1 MRAKDIMTANVFSVR
16 PDTSVHDVAKLLL
29 AKRISAAPV
38 VDESNRVCGIISE
51 GDLLRRHETGTE
63 KSRSWWTSLI
73 STAELQADRYVRA
86 HGLRASDVMTPK
98 VVSVDEDAPV
108 REIVDILESQKI
120 KRVPVM
126 RDDRLVGIVSRS
138 NLLQAL
144 VATIEDTREAPSGR
158 LDDTAI
164 QKAIMA
170 ELAQNLC
177 ATTADVSFV
186 VRNGVVHIWGM
197 MDSEEERNAVE
208 VMAENVA
215 GVTAVE
221 NHAGLAQRWI
231 AGV

>member
-1 MRAKDIMTANVFSVR
+1 MRAKDIMTANVFSVH

-38 VDESNRVCGIISE
+38 VDGTNRVCGIVSE

-63 KSRSWWTSLI
+63 KSRSWWTSLVS
-73 STAELQADRYVRA
+73 STEVRADQYVKA

-98 VVSVDEDAPV
+98 VVTVDEDAPV
-108 REIVDILESQKI
+108 SEIVDILEGQNI

-138 NLLQAL
+138 NLLQGL
-144 VATIEDTREAPSGR
+144 VATLEDAREARVGR
-158 LDDTAI
+158 PEDPAI

-170 ELAQNLC
+170 ELTQNLSET
-177 ATTADVSFV
+177 AADVSVV

>member
-1 MRAKDIMTANVFSVR
+1 MTANVFSVR

-63 KSRSWWTSLI
+63 KSRSWWTSLF
-73 STAELQADRYVRA
+73 STAEVQADRYVRA
-86 HGLRASDVMTPK
+86 HGLRASDVMTQK
-98 VVSVDEDAPV
+98 IVTVNEDAPV

-144 VATIEDTREAPSGR
+144 VTTIEDTREAPSGR

-164 QKAIMA
+164 QKTIMA
-170 ELAQNLC
+170 ELAQNLS

-221 NHAGLAQRWI
+221 NHAGLGQRWI

>member
-1 MRAKDIMTANVFSVR
+1 MRAKDIMTANVFSVH

-38 VDESNRVCGIISE
+38 VDGANRVCGIVSE

-73 STAELQADRYVRA
+73 ATTEVRADQYVKA
-86 HGLRASDVMTPK
+86 HGLRARDVMTPK
-98 VVSVDEDAPV
+98 VATVDEDAPV
-108 REIVDILESQKI
+108 SEIVDILESQNI

-126 RDDRLVGIVSRS
+126 RGDRLVGIVSRS
-138 NLLQAL
+138 NLLQGL
-144 VATIEDTREAPSGR
+144 VATLETREARVGQPE
-158 LDDTAI
+158 DTAI

-170 ELAQNLC
+170 ELTQNLS
-177 ATTADVSFV
+177 ATATDVSVV
-186 VRNGVVHIWGM
+186 VRNGVVHLWGM
-197 MDSEEERNAVE
+197 MDSEEERKAVE

-231 AGV
+231 AGI